1 MATEDFFQ
9 HLERIE
15 KHKKTL
21 WETRKAA
28 VLYYQQGRD
37 PAWIARQL
45 GVQVRVVQDWIRR
58 YKVGGLESLRPYQRA
73 NQASPEAQARH
84 SSSAAQ
90 EESQPV
96 RHSLLSR
103 HLAFIRQLRLEPR

>member
-1 MATEDFFQ
+1 MPTDDFLQ

-37 PAWIARQL
+37 PAWIAQRL
-45 GVQVRVVQDWIRR
+45 GVQVRVVQDWIQRF
-58 YKVGGLESLRPYQRA
+58 KAGGLESLRPYQRS
-73 NQASPEAQARH
+73 NQVSPEAQARH

-90 EESQPV
+90 EESQPT
-96 RHSLLSR
+96 RHSPFSR
-103 HLAFIRQLRLEPR
+103 RFAFLRQLILEPR